1 MVVPVGGTQA
11 SYQWEWGPGTVRKFV
26 SFIAFAVAAVG
37 LVAVP
42 APAQAAPVVWSYA
55 ASTGGTY
62 IKVADGMIQSD
73 LTAQSSVTGGASSS
87 TSKNSTAAA
96 KVAGLAEVG
105 AIETKTDAT
114 VAKTLS
120 GTTPTLKSWARTAHL
135 SLLNGLITADA
146 VETTITTTGRPDGSA
161 SHTATSRL
169 AGIHIVGINLPLNIP
184 KNYAVTIPG
193 VATVTMN
200 YSMHGKVD
208 RLAATMG
215 WALSV
220 TLLQPRAGYS
230 AGVTILV
237 NPVNQYLSEVDP
249 ATGAKVSGTA
259 YGTRIQANAGDT
271 VNVVS
276 DPTARVGTPVGSSNG
291 RTLSNSTLGVR
302 VPRVLTTGVV
312 TSTTTSNQD
321 AFGNAEITNTNQTAG
336 VNLLGGLIT
345 AKAIKVTAHS
355 KLQDGK
361 WTHQEKLELVE
372 LVVAG
377 QRIPVDVSPN
387 TIINVA
393 GLGRVAINEQRS
405 ISNGSYQTLI
415 YGVRITLDTEQ
426 AGLPIGAQI
435 ELGAAYTGI
444 LP

>member
-1 MVVPVGGTQA
+1 M
-11 SYQWEWGPGTVRKFV
+11 RKLVF
-26 SFIAFAVAAVG
+26 FLAFALAGLG

-42 APAQAAPVVWSYA
+42 PAATAADPVVWSYA

-62 IKVADGMIQSD
+62 IKVLDGVVQSD
-73 LTAQSSVTGGASSS
+73 LTAQSSVTGGAAGS

-96 KVAGLAEVG
+96 KVDGLASVG

-114 VAKTLS
+114 VVKNLG
-120 GTTPTLKSWARTAHL
+120 GTQTTTLKSYARVAGVN
-135 SLLNGLITADA
+135 LLNGLITAD
-146 VETTITTTGRPDGSA
+146 VLETNISTTGRPDGTA
-161 SHTATSRL
+161 SHTASSRL
-169 AGIHIVGINLPLNIP
+169 AGIKIIGINLPLNIP

-193 VATVTMN
+193 VASVTMN
-200 YSMHGKVD
+200 YSLHGKVD

-215 WALSV
+215 WALGI
-220 TLLQPRAGYS
+220 TLLKPFGGYS
-230 AGVTILV
+230 AGVTLLV

-249 ATGAKVSGTA
+249 ATGAAVSGTA

-271 VNVVS
+271 VSVVS

-291 RTLSNSTLGVR
+291 RTLTNSTLGVR
-302 VPRVLTTGVV
+302 VPGVLTTGVV
-312 TSTTTSNQD
+312 TSTTTSTKD

-336 VNLLGGLIT
+336 INLLGGLIT

-361 WTHQEKLELVE
+361 WTHSEKLELVE

-377 QRIPVDVSPN
+377 QRIPIDVSPN

-405 ISNGSYQTLI
+405 SSDGALQTLI
-415 YGVRITLDTEQ
+415 YGVRITLSTEQ